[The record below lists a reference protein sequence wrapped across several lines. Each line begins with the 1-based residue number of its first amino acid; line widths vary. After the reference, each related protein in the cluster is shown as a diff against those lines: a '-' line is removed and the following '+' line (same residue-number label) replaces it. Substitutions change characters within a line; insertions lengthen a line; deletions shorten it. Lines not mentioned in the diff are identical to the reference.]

1 MGFVVLQLVDA
12 LGNQLVPRR
21 YVEAHLDHLRV
32 PRKLQQMLPA
42 IKVLSS
48 AGLMLGL
55 RWPRLGALTS
65 ACLIGYYAAAVGF
78 HLNAP
83 EHPALAAPAAV
94 FGAGAAAVLV
104 AVYIP
109 DARSHSETHGRR

>member
-1 MGFVVLQLVDA
+1 MGFALLQLADA
-12 LGNQLVPRR
+12 VGNQLVSRR

-48 AGLMLGL
+48 AGLMIGL
-55 RWPRLGALTS
+55 RWPRLGVLTS

-83 EHPALAAPAAV
+83 EHSALAAPAAA
-94 FGAGAAAVLV
+94 FGVGAAAVLV

-109 DARSHSETHGRR
+109 DARSHSPKARS